1 MTDLRVRAFCA
12 QDVIGGSMSLLE
24 TALDF
29 FFDDIVP
36 NAGFLEVRS
45 ASIEYKSDGCT
56 DGPVMRLNLTMHYKN
71 TDLNIDRDNIKLMLE
86 CDLTDFDADTALQC
100 LKDAGEQVLLQVIA
114 DLEIEMRYTVPGVPD
129 WAEIKGKAIA
139 TIKAPDFEP
148 TFKLMVSM
156 KLLDVD
162 IEGEV
167 EINGFGVLGTGTLV
181 AESGPIDMSKVLD
194 GVGFEMGVLS
204 GTLEARVSNPTPISI
219 DYVRLTLDS
228 DWVNPLGLGDDVAV
242 VEGAQIELQAIYAG
256 GSLVL
261 THISWNVTMRFGLP
275 TDADVLD
282 VESEFLL
289 DLPSQPDDEYRKKQ
303 IPRLGCKATT
313 SEITLDKAVELLVK
327 VAGLTTGWVESER
340 SESLFDISSLDSGP
354 LAAHMRAIKFSID
367 AEYSTVAEAGFSRR
381 LFLDLNVAGEE
392 FLGFTFTFRAYI
404 EYNVPSP
411 AHEDA
416 DALQAFAH
424 NPIQAALDARTG
436 IEFEATTSLPSWL
449 PLPSGV
455 SVGDITFSG
464 TLWTDAFA
472 LRGTLPQLQ
481 IAGFTVPTDK
491 VELELTQSSISVRAP
506 LPVTIMD
513 KMITPILSGTL
524 SQTVLALSASS
535 LPSISLWGFT
545 FGGNMSAVVTDTMA
559 LADQQLK
566 VWLLATLGILGDF
579 IFTGDLSSSCLK
591 LTGTQLGALDS
602 DTLLGAF
609 KDAVKV
615 RITTPALFCIP
626 RL

>member
-1 MTDLRVRAFCA
+1 
-12 QDVIGGSMSLLE
+12 MSLLE

-29 FFDDIVP
+29 FFDTVIP
-36 NAGFLEVRS
+36 LAGRLEVRS
-45 ASIEYKSDGCT
+45 ASIEYESAGC
-56 DGPVMRLNLTMHYKN
+56 GVEVMRLTLTMHYEN
-71 TDLNIDRDNIKLMLE
+71 TNVNIARETDLVLE
-86 CDLTDFDADTALQC
+86 CDITDFSADTALQC
-100 LKDAGEQVLLQVIA
+100 LKDAGEQLLLSVLA
-114 DLEIEMRYTVPGVPD
+114 DLRIEMEYTVHGVPD
-129 WAEIKGKAIA
+129 WAEINGKAIA
-139 TIKAPDFEP
+139 EVVMPAEP
-148 TFKLMVSM
+148 TAQVVPTFMLSVSM
-156 KLLDVD
+156 ELLGVQIKGDVSID
-162 IEGEV
+162 
-167 EINGFGVLGTGTLV
+167 GFGVLGTGTLV

-340 SESLFDISSLDSGP
+340 SESLFDISSLNSGP

-411 AHEDA
+411 YENA
-416 DALQAFAH
+416 DALQAFTS

-436 IEFEATTSLPSWL
+436 IQFEATTSLPSWL

-455 SVGDITFSG
+455 SVGDISFSG
-464 TLWTDAFA
+464 ALWTDGFV
-472 LRGTLPQLQ
+472 LRGTLPALE

-491 VELELTQSSISVRAP
+491 IHVELTESSISVSAP
-506 LPVTIMD
+506 LPMTIMG
-513 KMITPILSGTL
+513 KTMEPILSGTL
-524 SQTVLALSASS
+524 SQTVLALSVEN
-535 LPSISLWGFT
+535 LPSVSLWGFT
-545 FGGNMSAVVTDTMA
+545 FQGNMSVVLTDTME

-566 VWLLATLGILGDF
+566 LWLRATLGILGDF
-579 IFTGDLSSSCLK
+579 IFTADLSSSCLK

-615 RITTPALFCIP
+615 STTTSALF
-626 RL
+626 